1 MEDLSSEKWT
11 KVDKKILSILQQ
23 DATLSVAE
31 VASRVGLS
39 QSPCWRRINRLEEAG
54 LIRRRVALL
63 DAKKL
68 GLGVVVFVNVRL
80 SGHEDQ
86 SLREFEQ
93 AICAF
98 PEVTECYTMTGTMDF
113 LLRIVVKDIQGYET
127 FFRSH
132 LSQMPAVREVHSSVS
147 ITQLKYSTEL
157 PLELLD
163 DELR

>member
-1 MEDLSSEKWT
+1 MENITDEKWT
-11 KVDKKILSILQQ
+11 KVDKKILAILQE

-31 VASRVGLS
+31 VANRVGLS

-54 LIRRRVALL
+54 LIQRRVALL

-80 SGHEDQ
+80 SGHEEQ
-86 SLREFEQ
+86 TLQEFEQ
-93 AICAF
+93 AISAY

-127 FFRSH
+127 FFRNH
-132 LSQMPAVREVHSSVS
+132 LSQMPAVREVHSSVA
-147 ITQLKYSTEL
+147 ITQIKYTTAL
-157 PLELLD
+157 PLDLLD

>member
-1 MEDLSSEKWT
+1 MENNFDEKWA
-11 KVDKKILSILQQ
+11 KVDKKILAILQE
-23 DATLSVAE
+23 DATLSISE

-54 LIRRRVALL
+54 LIKRRVALL

-86 SLREFEQ
+86 TLHEFEQ
-93 AICAF
+93 AISAF

-113 LLRIVVKDIQGYET
+113 LLRIIVKDIQGYET
-127 FFRSH
+127 FFRNH
-132 LSQMPAVREVHSSVS
+132 LSQMPAVREVHSSVA
-147 ITQLKYSTEL
+147 ITQIKNTTSL
-157 PLELLD
+157 PLDLLD
-163 DELR
+163 DEFC